1 MVKILLTLISHYMLN
16 LDSLAQLKSLKT
28 QITDDVQAA
37 LKEGTVR
44 GSQGRFG
51 FVSTDEGQQFFLTPD
66 EMAKVFPGDR
76 IQFSETTDDKGKIQ
90 AVVEKLLNSDLK
102 IFTGRFQKRG
112 KAQFV
117 EPDIASLNNWL
128 YLPPDACKDI
138 NDDDWISCEV
148 TRHPFPKGKSQAKV
162 VSKIGQLS
170 DSGFER
176 SYVLEKYKISH
187 EWPETMNS
195 ELAQLAEENIPAMAQ
210 NREDL
215 TALSFVTIDNEHTR
229 DMDDALYATTT
240 DTGFQLQVA
249 IADPSAWFGMNTCL
263 DQEAARRSNSLYF
276 PGRSLPMLP
285 AELSNGLCSLL
296 PDQNRLALVATLQI
310 DKTGH
315 IEKYEFKQ
323 ALICSQGKLNYHQVS
338 DFIAGDS
345 DVLDEK
351 LHKNIQTL
359 HAATTLLNEYRHKN
373 NLVMEDRPD
382 YYVSVGDNGKVHS
395 IVKAD
400 RNQAQRLVEE
410 SMLAANLCCARFLND
425 IGQGI
430 FIQHAG
436 FRTER
441 LGDIKTIIQDQGIEF
456 DGDLNSAQGYK
467 ELIQAVNKEQPEL
480 PIKSLFSRFL
490 TRSEYS
496 DNAQP
501 HAGMGFDC
509 YTTFTSP
516 IRKYSDLVVHR
527 IISAHLNEQKTPDV
541 TAELISNLQV
551 GLFEGRNAV
560 NQAEFWLKLQYLE
573 TLEDKEFNGTISQ
586 VNPGGFMVQLDDY
599 GMDGFV
605 DMRKSKPKSTFN
617 KAYLTHQN
625 EKASYQLDQAV
636 KVKVKLVD
644 LMKRKLELEV
654 I

>member
-1 MVKILLTLISHYMLN
+1 MLN

-28 QITDDVQAA
+28 QISDDIQAA

-51 FVSTDEGQQFFLTPD
+51 FVGTDEGQQFFLTPD

-76 IQFSETTDDKGKIQ
+76 IQFSETTDDKGKTQ
-90 AVVEKLLNSDLK
+90 AVVEKLLSSDFK
-102 IFTGRFQKRG
+102 TFTGRFQKRG

-117 EPDIASLNNWL
+117 EPDIAMLNNWL
-128 YLPPDACKDI
+128 YLPPDVCKDI
-138 NDDDWISCEV
+138 NDDDWITCEV

-162 VSKIGQLS
+162 VSRIGQLT
-170 DSGFER
+170 DAGFER
-176 SYVLEKYKISH
+176 SYVLEKYQISH
-187 EWPETMNS
+187 EWPDTMNS

-210 NREDL
+210 SREDL
-215 TALSFVTIDNEHTR
+215 TELPFVTIDNEHTR
-229 DMDDALYATTT
+229 DMDDALYAIATE
-240 DTGFQLQVA
+240 TGFQLQVA

-285 AELSNGLCSLL
+285 PELSNGLCSLL
-296 PDQNRLALVATLQI
+296 PNQKRLALVATLQI
-310 DKTGH
+310 DSIGH
-315 IEKYEFKQ
+315 IEKYDFKQ
-323 ALICSQGKLNYHQVS
+323 ALICSQGKLNYQQVS
-338 DFIAGDS
+338 DYIAGS
-345 DVLDEK
+345 QEVLDEK
-351 LHKNIQTL
+351 LHDNVNTL
-359 HAATTLLNEYRHKN
+359 HTVTSLLNEYRHKN

-382 YYVSVGDNGKVHS
+382 YYMNVGDNGKVQN
-395 IVKAD
+395 IIKAD
-400 RNQAQRLVEE
+400 RNQAQKLVEE
-410 SMLAANLCCARFLND
+410 AMLAANLCCARFLND
-425 IGQGI
+425 IGSGI

-441 LGDIKTIIQDQGIEF
+441 LGDIKTIIKDQGIEF
-456 DGDLNSAQGYK
+456 EGEINSAQGYK
-467 ELIQAVNKEQPEL
+467 ELIQELNKNRPEL

-490 TRSEYS
+490 TRSEFS
-496 DNAQP
+496 DNAQA

-527 IISAHLNEQKTPDV
+527 IINAHLNEQKSPEV
-541 TAELISNLQV
+541 TQQLIENLQI
-551 GLFEGRNAV
+551 GLLEGRNAV
-560 NQAEFWLKLQYLE
+560 NQAEFWLKLQYLNSQE
-573 TLEDKEFNGTISQ
+573 NKEYAGTISQ
-586 VNPGGFMVQLDDY
+586 VNPGGFMVQLDDF

-617 KAYLTHQN
+617 KAYLTHKN
-625 EKASYQLDQAV
+625 EKASYQLDQPV
-636 KVKVKLVD
+636 KVKVKLID